1 MRMKMVTTS
10 VQVVSP
16 QGFSALQE
24 YSPSSPGPR
33 SSIARVTCGNGG
45 GDDFYDDDNDDD
57 DDAGDDVDDGD
68 DDVDDGDDDN
78 YDVPGLTVGGR
89 M

>member
-1 MRMKMVTTS
+1 MIDCLFMRMKMVTTS

-45 GDDFYDDDNDDD
+45 WDDF

>member
-16 QGFSALQE
+16 HGFSALQA

-33 SSIARVTCGNGG
+33 SSIASVTWWQRGVRNFLWMVMMMMMMIRMTIMFTWPEGG
-45 GDDFYDDDNDDD
+45 W
-57 DDAGDDVDDGD
+57 
-68 DDVDDGDDDN
+68 
-78 YDVPGLTVGGR
+78 
-89 M
+89 

>member
-33 SSIARVTCGNGG
+33 SSIARVTCGNRGWEDF
-45 GDDFYDDDNDDD
+45 DDESDNVNDDD
-57 DDAGDDVDDGD
+57 DN
-68 DDVDDGDDDN
+68 DVDDGDDDN
-78 YDVPGLTVGGR
+78 YDVPGPMVGGR